1 MRKLEV
7 DYIII
12 GAGIMGLSI
21 AKSLLDVKPR
31 ARIMIVEKE
40 RELGLHAS
48 GRNSGVLHA
57 GFYYHPDSLKA
68 KFTKQGNEELA
79 KFCEKKGL
87 RINRCGKVVVAK
99 DEKDLE
105 ILYELKRRG
114 EANGVELHVVDEKE
128 LREIEPNAKTFQKAL
143 WSPNTAVVD
152 PREVISC
159 IADELKAK
167 GVILELGRTYQGRVG
182 KQAISVGD
190 VTIEFG
196 RLVNTA
202 GLYADKI
209 AKDFGFSRDYVLI
222 PFKGLYLN
230 YRGEDKFIRT
240 NIYPVPDI
248 RKPFL
253 GVHFTLRVDGRI
265 KLGPTA
271 MPCFWRENYFG
282 LSGFRLY
289 EFLETTF
296 WNLKL
301 LFKSSLVRTTAFEEF
316 KKYVKSYLIREG
328 LRLIRQMGN
337 TSSWEWAPSGIR
349 AQLVNVRTFELV
361 QDFIVEGDEESVH
374 ILNAV
379 SPAFT
384 ASLPFARYVVEKFL

>member
-114 EANGVELHVVDEKE
+114 EANGVELHVVDERE

-167 GVILELGRTYQGRVG
+167 GVILELGRTYRGRVG

-209 AKDFGFSRDYVLI
+209 AKDFGFSRDYVVI

-271 MPCFWRENYFG
+271 MPCYWRENYSG

-301 LFKSSLVRTTAFEEF
+301 LFKSSLVRTTALEEF

-328 LRLIRQMGN
+328 LRLIREMGN

-349 AQLVNVRTFELV
+349 AQLVNVRTLELV

>member
-68 KFTKQGNEELA
+68 KFTKQGNEELT

-99 DEKDLE
+99 DEKDLD

-114 EANGVELHVVDEKE
+114 EANGVELHVVDERE

-167 GVILELGRTYQGRVG
+167 GVILELGRTYRGRVG

-271 MPCFWRENYFG
+271 MPCYWRENYSG

-301 LFKSSLVRTTAFEEF
+301 LFKSSLVRTTALEEF

-328 LRLIRQMGN
+328 LRLIREMGN

-349 AQLVNVRTFELV
+349 AQLVNVRTLELV